1 MRQYTARGVA
11 GGAEGWQTASGAGL
25 RGANEASN

>member
-11 GGAEGWQTASGAGL
+11 GGTEKRRTASGAGL
-25 RGANEASN
+25 RGANEANN